1 MKKIVSLIFA
11 GTLIFGSA
19 NAQILS
25 EQNVTINME
34 LQPILQLSM
43 EGPEMLDFSFTDINS
58 YLTGIQKNGATILK
72 VSSSVT
78 FDLWAVGYS
87 NGFATSDFAMDPVAQ
102 YGNDNTGS
110 NNIPMTALELHQ
122 YPQNPVLSSLGASAG
137 NLVAAGVEGQAA
149 TCNGHQMSPNMD
161 YSTPF
166 SEPLSTAGDT
176 TGGLNG
182 NYSNNQIFIVPTGTN
197 PYNSPNSL
205 GATQADKYIAG
216 YRGTAAGCGVPAG
229 TWLSSPFNT
238 ETTTGIVNQGGT
250 GAAPSV
256 PATAG
261 TFGNADDNLATGYYF
276 IMDYR
281 IVPGLPARF
290 LMGHPRRAVNL
301 RSPSGAAVLGDFGN
315 ITLLGEI
322 GNGWG
327 AAGDGTE
334 PAAQPGAYSMYV
346 KYVVAEDQ

>member
-1 MKKIVSLIFA
+1 MKKIISLIFA

-25 EQNVTINME
+25 EQNVQINME

-43 EGPEMLDFSFTDINS
+43 EGPEMIDFSFTDISS
-58 YLTGIQKNGATILK
+58 YISGIQKNGATILK

-87 NGFATSDFAMDPVAQ
+87 NGFAASNYAMDPVAT
-102 YGNDNTGS
+102 YGNGTSGDA
-110 NNIPMTALELHQ
+110 NIPMTALELHQ
-122 YPQNPVLSSLGASAG
+122 YPQNPVLTSLGASAG
-137 NLVAAGVEGQAA
+137 NLVATGVQGAAA
-149 TCNGHQMSPNMD
+149 TCDGDLMSANMD

-166 SEPLSTAGDT
+166 SEPISTATDT
-176 TGGLNG
+176 TDAGTG
-182 NYSNNQIFIVPTGTN
+182 NLSNNQIYIVPTGTN
-197 PYNSPNSL
+197 PYNSPNANS
-205 GATQADKYIAG
+205 ATAADKYIAG
-216 YRGTAAGCGVPAG
+216 YRGTTSGCGVPAG

-238 ETTTGIVNQGGT
+238 ETTTGIVNEGGT
-250 GAAPSV
+250 ALVGSASD
-256 PATAG
+256 G
-261 TFGNADDNLATGYYF
+261 TFGNSDDNLATGYYF

-301 RSPSGAAVLGDFGN
+301 RSPSGAAVLGDFAAMPILSTTGD
-315 ITLLGEI
+315 
-322 GNGWG
+322 GWG
-327 AAGDGTE
+327 AAGDGTAN
-334 PAAQPGAYSMYV
+334 AARPGAYSMYV

>member
-1 MKKIVSLIFA
+1 MNKIVSLIFA

-58 YLTGIQKNGATILK
+58 YLSGIQKNGATILK

-87 NGFATSDFAMDPVAQ
+87 NGFATSDYAMDPVAQ
-102 YGNDNTGS
+102 YGNGTTGD

-122 YPQNPVLSSLGASAG
+122 YPQNPVLTSLGASAG
-137 NLVAAGVEGQAA
+137 NLVATGVQGAAA
-149 TCNGHQMSPNMD
+149 TCNLHAMSANMD
-161 YSTPF
+161 YSSPF
-166 SEPLSTAGDT
+166 SEPLSTAQDT
-176 TGGLNG
+176 TDGVNG
-182 NYSNNQIFIVPTGTN
+182 NHSNNQIYIVPTGTN

-205 GATQADKYIAG
+205 DATRADKYIAG
-216 YRGTAAGCGVPAG
+216 YRGTQPGCGVPAG

-238 ETTTGIVNQGGT
+238 ETTTGIVNAGGT
-250 GAAPSV
+250 AAANSS
-256 PATAG
+256 TDG
-261 TFGNADDNLATGYYF
+261 TFGDADDNLATGYYF

-334 PAAQPGAYSMYV
+334 PSARPGAYSMYV

>member
-25 EQNVTINME
+25 EQNVQINME

-58 YLTGIQKNGATILK
+58 YLSGIQKNGATILK

-87 NGFATSDFAMDPVAQ
+87 NGFATSDYAMDPVAQ
-102 YGNDNTGS
+102 YGNGTAGD

-122 YPQNPVLSSLGASAG
+122 YPQNPVLTSLGASAG
-137 NLVAAGVEGQAA
+137 NLVTAGVQGAA
-149 TCNGHQMSPNMD
+149 ANCNAHAMTANMD
-161 YSTPF
+161 YSSPF
-166 SEPLSTAGDT
+166 SEPLSTVGDT
-176 TGGLNG
+176 TAAS
-182 NYSNNQIFIVPTGTN
+182 YSNNQIYIVPTGTN

-205 GATQADKYIAG
+205 SAISADKYIAG
-216 YRGTAAGCGVPAG
+216 YRGTDPGCGVPAG

-238 ETTTGIVNQGGT
+238 ITTTGIVNEGGAI
-250 GAAPSV
+250 GALSPSD
-256 PATAG
+256 G
-261 TFGNADDNLATGYYF
+261 TFGDANDNLATGYYF

-301 RSPSGAAVLGDFGN
+301 RSPSGAAVLGDFAA
-315 ITLLGEI
+315 IPLLGEVA
-322 GNGWG
+322 NGWG

-334 PAAQPGAYSMYV
+334 PSARAGAYSMYV